1 VLRENVTLIETA
13 IAPDLFEHGNVHVVD
28 LCAIKAASGPLWS
41 EIGGSIC
48 NRLESILRQR
58 LTEPCWFE
66 KATETRYVVVTPE
79 AEGDDGAVTAFR
91 IVCELQEAL
100 NGRCDFDQMH
110 IEAAT
115 GNGNTPSSLRS
126 TRIRAEQLAALAERS
141 QIFESDGTHS
151 RRRRRVNVRAKHT
164 GRMIRRRPGLSIEHQ
179 FEPIWDARHEV
190 VSTYLCTPGAVAS
203 SETPDEPVPFS
214 DLTASERTTVEL
226 SCLKTGVGHL
236 SRHLESG
243 DRFLLGVSISF
254 ETLCTPSGRME
265 FGGTCR
271 GLPEIYRPY
280 IMFLLTDIPLGVTQ
294 SRMADLAMIVRPFGH
309 VVATVPSGCR
319 NFSAYEGNGFSAIA
333 LDMAREGAEPDRMRT
348 DLAHV
353 GRAGRTRRLGPVIL
367 NIANAQTLAMAVAAD
382 FQFLHGAAVAP
393 PSDKPRRMSRLAAGA
408 LVPASGTSGD
418 VECV

>member
-1 VLRENVTLIETA
+1 MLRENVTAIEA
-13 IAPDLFEHGNVHVVD
+13 DIPPELFERGNVHVID
-28 LCAIKAASGPLWS
+28 LCAIKSASGPLWS

-48 NRLESILRQR
+48 SRLEAILQVR
-58 LTEPCWFE
+58 LEEPSWFE
-66 KATETRYVVVTPE
+66 KATETRYVIVTPR
-79 AEGDDGAVTAFR
+79 ADGDDGAIFAFR

-110 IEAAT
+110 IEAASAD
-115 GNGNTPSSLRS
+115 GPGSIRS
-126 TRIRAEQLAALAERS
+126 TRIRSEQLALLAERS
-141 QIFESDGTHS
+141 QIFEGTWPH
-151 RRRRRVNVRAKHT
+151 RRRRRVNVRGTKSA
-164 GRMIRRRPGLSIEHQ
+164 GRIIKRRSGLRVTHQ

-190 VSTYLCTPGAVAS
+190 VSTYLCTPSNIAS
-203 SETPDEPVPFS
+203 ADETSDEPVPLS
-214 DLTASERTTVEL
+214 ELTAGERTMVEL

-243 DRFLLGVSISF
+243 DRFLLGVSLSF

-309 VVATVPSGCR
+309 VVASVPSGCR

-333 LDMAREGAEPDRMRT
+333 LDLAKEPIDPARMRT
-348 DLAHV
+348 DLTHV

-367 NIANAQTLAMAVAAD
+367 NIATPATLALAVGAD
-382 FQFLHGAAVAP
+382 FQFLHGAAIAP
-393 PSDKPRRMSRLAAGA
+393 PAPKPRRMARLPVGA
-408 LVPASGTSGD
+408 LVPASAESGEIER
-418 VECV
+418 V

>member
-1 VLRENVTLIETA
+1 MLRENVTAIEA
-13 IAPDLFEHGNVHVVD
+13 EIPPELFERGNVHVID
-28 LCAIKAASGPLWS
+28 LCAIKSASGPLWS

-48 NRLESILRQR
+48 SRLETILCLR
-58 LTEPCWFE
+58 LEEPSWFE
-66 KATETRYVVVTPE
+66 KATETRYVVVTPR
-79 AEGDDGAVTAFR
+79 AEGDDGAIFAFR

-110 IEAAT
+110 IEAAVAD
-115 GNGNTPSSLRS
+115 GPNSIKS
-126 TRIRAEQLAALAERS
+126 TRIRSEQLALLAERS
-141 QIFESDGTHS
+141 QIFEGTSPH
-151 RRRRRVNVRAKHT
+151 RRRRRVSTRAKSA
-164 GRMIRRRPGLSIEHQ
+164 GRIVKRRSGLRVTHQ
-179 FEPIWDARHEV
+179 FEPVWDARHEV
-190 VSTYLCTPGAVAS
+190 VSTYLCTPASIAS
-203 SETPDEPVPFS
+203 SDDASDETVPLS
-214 DLTASERTTVEL
+214 ELTAGERTMVEL

-243 DRFLLGVSISF
+243 DRFLLGVALSF

-309 VVATVPSGCR
+309 VVASVPSGCR

-333 LDMAREGAEPDRMRT
+333 LDLAKAAGDPARMRT
-348 DLAHV
+348 DLTHV

-367 NIANAQTLAMAVAAD
+367 NIANAATLALAVGAD

-393 PSDKPRRMSRLAAGA
+393 PAPKPRRMARLSAGA
-408 LVPASGTSGD
+408 LVPVSGD